1 MDNFDIRAYNI
12 AHLRSKMGIVTQE
25 PILFDTT
32 IRDNIAY
39 GLIGI
44 REDVTFEEI
53 QKAAKLA
60 NIHDFIMSL
69 PNVRFIYYACS
80 YRIN

>member
-1 MDNFDIRAYNI
+1 
-12 AHLRSKMGIVTQE
+12 MGIVTQE

-39 GLIGI
+39 GLVGI
-44 REDVTFEEI
+44 QEEVTFEEI

-60 NIHDFIMSL
+60 NIHDFILSL
-69 PNVRFIYYACS
+69 PNVRF
-80 YRIN
+80 

>member
-1 MDNFDIRAYNI
+1 
-12 AHLRSKMGIVTQE
+12 MGIVTQE

-44 REDVTFEEI
+44 QEEVSFEEI

-60 NIHDFIMSL
+60 NIHDFILSL
-69 PNVRFIYYACS
+69 PNVRFIIYWHTYFQPS
-80 YRIN
+80 RDMDQLFN